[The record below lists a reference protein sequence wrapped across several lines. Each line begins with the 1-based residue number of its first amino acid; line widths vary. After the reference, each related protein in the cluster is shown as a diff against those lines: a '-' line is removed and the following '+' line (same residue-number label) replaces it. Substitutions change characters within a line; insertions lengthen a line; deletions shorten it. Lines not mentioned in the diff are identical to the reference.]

1 MSEDIEEQLRQK
13 EEELEAL
20 RQEFEE
26 YQETARSVE
35 VELEQELEKYI
46 AQNFELE
53 REAKGLRAKIKE
65 MQESDRLK
73 ARNPLE
79 ELQKS
84 LAKIKQDRDKLEL
97 RNEDLEDEVYRLKKG
112 LVGAVSH
119 TSGPSLEVEF
129 ELSELKRENEE
140 LKQRLASGSDTTGN
154 YRVTILEAEL
164 GKTQLEL
171 AKAQAAEVE
180 ADYLRR
186 RIEVMS
192 EELADLKDNYDKALD
207 EISLAKHQL
216 AKGPA
221 RLPELELI
229 TQAIEEP
236 SFTSDE
242 MITDFKTEVSENYE
256 SKSAEEM
263 LKDLLNFVS
272 HNLIVYKH
280 KTLG

>member
-1 MSEDIEEQLRQK
+1 
-13 EEELEAL
+13 
-20 RQEFEE
+20 
-26 YQETARSVE
+26 
-35 VELEQELEKYI
+35 
-46 AQNFELE
+46 
-53 REAKGLRAKIKE
+53 